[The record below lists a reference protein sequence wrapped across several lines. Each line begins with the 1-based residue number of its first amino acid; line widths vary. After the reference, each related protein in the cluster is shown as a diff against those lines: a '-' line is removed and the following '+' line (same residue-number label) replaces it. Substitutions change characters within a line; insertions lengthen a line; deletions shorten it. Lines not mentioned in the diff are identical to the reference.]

1 MICFPQAEEIVATEE
16 ESLGRHTTS
25 STAAVMATT
34 DSDDYDDDDF
44 DSDDEDIDVDVDG
57 DEESVISE
65 LVRRKST
72 NPLAKRFLSAGT
84 RPDTGT

>member
-72 NPLAKRFLSAGT
+72 L
-84 RPDTGT
+84 